1 MQAITTPQV
10 DDTSAAGRIS
20 CAICTSLLA
29 DHPDALETVI
39 WAKAVKEVYLLGRAW
54 VAEGVERGRAYRE
67 LRLLIR
73 ARGRAVCTGERPS
86 LSDAGEAAL
95 APRGTSCSSLCW
107 CRGCLPTITWRS
119 GACVHW
125 SSVARS
131 VGAPAVRRAVRP
143 AWSSP
148 ACFRPGQLRAAIP
161 WSNAVA
167 CSKILTLNSEQYQGS

>member
-73 ARGRAVCTGERPS
+73 ALGEQFAQVKGHPCQTLAKRLLRQEARVVRLCAGAGGVCR
-86 LSDAGEAAL
+86 
-95 APRGTSCSSLCW
+95 
-107 CRGCLPTITWRS
+107 
-119 GACVHW
+119 
-125 SSVARS
+125 
-131 VGAPAVRRAVRP
+131 
-143 AWSSP
+143 
-148 ACFRPGQLRAAIP
+148 Q
-161 WSNAVA
+161 
-167 CSKILTLNSEQYQGS
+167 